1 MTTFV
6 ARKGQIHMPLI
17 IQHRRINIITLYSDD
32 DVSEHC
38 RPGDIAIK
46 QEDDGWWTLF
56 IGEDGQIDRY
66 DVPFD
71 DYNKALWSAK
81 AAAEFSAE

>member
-1 MTTFV
+1 MTFAHRTG
-6 ARKGQIHMPLI
+6 RTRMPLI
-17 IQHRRINIITLYSDD
+17 IQHRRINIVTLYRDE

-38 RPGDIAIK
+38 QPGDIALK
-46 QEDDGWWTLF
+46 QEDDGWWTFF
-56 IGEDGQIDRY
+56 ISEDGQIDSY